1 MEEEDGDVRVPME
14 WEFDGG
20 VKVLDLVEEK
30 NGDVRVPMDLVEEK
44 NGGAKVLDLVEEKN
58 GDVRVP
64 VEEFKL
70 RFLVTVVSSVGGSD
84 EAKSFG
90 SSASLLGAIPS

>member
-1 MEEEDGDVRVPME
+1 MMEEEDGDVRVPME
-14 WEFDGG
+14 WEVDGG
-20 VKVLDLVEEK
+20 VKV
-30 NGDVRVPMDLVEEK
+30 
-44 NGGAKVLDLVEEKN
+44 LVEEKN

-84 EAKSFG
+84 EAMSFG

>member
-1 MEEEDGDVRVPME
+1 MMEEEDGDVRVPME
-14 WEFDGG
+14 WEVDGG
-20 VKVLDLVEEK
+20 
-30 NGDVRVPMDLVEEK
+30 
-44 NGGAKVLDLVEEKN
+44 
-58 GDVRVP
+58 VRVP

-84 EAKSFG
+84 EATSFG